1 MCDNSKYSNDEEYSK
16 IRVQYMVESS
26 GLFSFKVFYHG
37 DLIYIYDT
45 NKEYTDKILEKTN
58 SLSVNDKQIYF
69 QELIS
74 NANKFIDYLESH
86 DKYQYDEFKSNII
99 LLKENVFPRIAM
111 ILNDDFFGSRE
122 YTTYKDTIK
131 HEEKSINFETVDN
144 IVKNYEHTLAIL
156 FEDGFID
163 RIVNSDGQNEY
174 QLSVPLTKV
183 MSYLV
188 ELKELRRISI
198 PDDDKS
204 REGFIKRYIK
214 DKTGKIIEGNIRTLR
229 HNRKTSTKLH
239 KNCLFSLKFICFC

>member
-1 MCDNSKYSNDEEYSK
+1 MCDNSKYSYDEEYSK

-45 NKEYTDKILEKTN
+45 SKEYIDKILEKT
-58 SLSVNDKQIYF
+58 LSISTNDKYLYF
-69 QELIS
+69 QEFIT
-74 NANKFIDYLESH
+74 NAKNFINYLESH
-86 DKYQYDEFKSNII
+86 DKYKLDDFKSNII
-99 LLKENVFPRIAM
+99 LLKEEVFPRIATT
-111 ILNDDFFGSRE
+111 LNNDFLKSRT

-131 HEEKSINFETVDN
+131 YEENNPKLKTVDD
-144 IVKNYEHTLAIL
+144 ITKNYEHTLAVL

-163 RIVNSDGQNEY
+163 RTVNKDGQNEY

-183 MSYLV
+183 MIYLK
-188 ELKELRRISI
+188 ELKELSKIEI

-214 DKTGKIIEGNIRTLR
+214 DKTGKIIEGNLRTLR
-229 HNRKTSTKLH
+229 HN
-239 KNCLFSLKFICFC
+239 KNKKI